1 MKYNKVPSITES
13 LKKVASSEARNMSAL
28 PAMRFMSGVVPSR
41 RNTVNGNRKP
51 NRDAD
56 KKSVGEIDWN
66 NFAVSRGSYKNFDLI
81 SKKES
86 YNVIVEPVE
95 PSLLLLDLYPNAAAA
110 YSLRKLRSDYTGPA
124 IRVRETASG
133 LHNEQDIYFVG
144 NELDT
149 ASLLSFVGA
158 GDGTISVWYDQSG
171 SGNNILNGIASTQPT
186 IVAGGTILTELGNAT
201 INFNNDV
208 LNLSTTIDDD
218 IYTSF
223 AVSKRTQSGVAGISL
238 SGALSGINPT
248 TPLIFS
254 DNNVYTNIDAPDAS
268 ISAIFD
274 NNNLNILTGYVDS
287 NDTSAM
293 AMFAN
298 GSELST
304 TLNLS
309 LVIAN
314 TPLSRLGSYKSAA
327 SQIGSISELLYYP
340 SDQSTNRAGIESNIN
355 SHYNIYAE
363 DILEFNPYNIWD
375 SEHITIDGTTTTV
388 HDFNTFG
395 DKYDMIN
402 PSASNQ
408 PTYNAAS
415 ANFNGLPSFT
425 FDGVSQYFKNDI
437 VNYRNTDTTGVFVS
451 VFRHLSGVYLFTL
464 SMSDSVT
471 TTRYFIDVI
480 NSGSYRAQLIPSA
493 QSSFRGDTNIE
504 TGSPSSVV
512 AYANTGTSYV
522 MNINGSLETITMLI
536 GANDGDDWLDTS
548 SFDVISIGGLV
559 RGNGILY
566 SNIEWCMAGYFP
578 YTDESTILNIVNF
591 LKNKYGIV

>member
-28 PAMRFMSGVVPSR
+28 PAMRFISGVVPSR

-51 NRDAD
+51 NRVAD
-56 KKSVGEIDWN
+56 KKIVGEIDWN
-66 NFAVSRGSYKNFDLI
+66 SFAASRGSYKNFDLI

-110 YSLRKLRSDYTGPA
+110 YSLRKLRTAYSGAA
-124 IRVRETASG
+124 IRVRRSSDNT
-133 LHNEQDIYFVG
+133 EQDIYFVG

-149 ASLLSFVGA
+149 AALLSFVGA
-158 GDGTISVWYDQSG
+158 GDGFVSVWYDQSG

-254 DNNVYTNIDAPDAS
+254 DNKVYTNIDTPDAS

-355 SHYNIYAE
+355 SHYNIY
-363 DILEFNPYNIWD
+363 
-375 SEHITIDGTTTTV
+375 
-388 HDFNTFG
+388 
-395 DKYDMIN
+395 
-402 PSASNQ
+402 
-408 PTYNAAS
+408 
-415 ANFNGLPSFT
+415 
-425 FDGVSQYFKNDI
+425 
-437 VNYRNTDTTGVFVS
+437 
-451 VFRHLSGVYLFTL
+451 
-464 SMSDSVT
+464 
-471 TTRYFIDVI
+471 
-480 NSGSYRAQLIPSA
+480 
-493 QSSFRGDTNIE
+493 
-504 TGSPSSVV
+504 
-512 AYANTGTSYV
+512 
-522 MNINGSLETITMLI
+522 
-536 GANDGDDWLDTS
+536 
-548 SFDVISIGGLV
+548 
-559 RGNGILY
+559 
-566 SNIEWCMAGYFP
+566 
-578 YTDESTILNIVNF
+578 
-591 LKNKYGIV
+591 